1 MNEAIESPRT
11 TQQRAIVVMGASTAI
26 GDLEALRTVLDQAL
40 SHGMTISSC
49 REVLVQ
55 LYAYAGFPRSLN
67 ALGELIKVIEARKAA
82 GHDDAEGDAP
92 GPASPGYDALR
103 AGTANQTRLIGAP
116 AQGAVFDF
124 APVVDQFIK
133 AHVFGDIFS
142 RDNLDWIS
150 REIATLG
157 ALASPTGLE
166 AQLLAHVRISR
177 NIGMTQAQL
186 EQLPMVLDDQGYTEA
201 SKRLQAAI
209 DATAP

>member
-1 MNEAIESPRT
+1 MNEVIESPLTR
-11 TQQRAIVVMGASTAI
+11 QQRAIVAMAASTAI
-26 GDLEALRTVLDQAL
+26 GDLDVLRTAL
-40 SHGMTISSC
+40 NNGLSDGMTISTC

-67 ALGELIKVIEARKAA
+67 ALSELIKLLDTRKAA
-82 GHDDAEGDAP
+82 GHDDAEGAAP
-92 GPASPGYDALR
+92 GPVSPGYDALS
-103 AGTANQTRLIGAP
+103 AGTVNQTKLIGAP
-116 AQGAVFDF
+116 AKGAVFDF
-124 APVVDQFIK
+124 APVADQFIK

-186 EQLPMVLDDQGYTEA
+186 EQLPAVLESQGYTDA
-201 SKRLQAAI
+201 KKRLQAAI